1 MLHVDWKTESY
12 GARNGHPGEYDT
24 VLYFTVWL
32 GVPVYFSFRRCVHVI
47 ELAKVGPGERLECLR
62 GFAKTYLG
70 IADLTPHLSGT
81 LHLPLRPLGSLK
93 RLVIY
98 DQALWLLS
106 SSPVLAIVAIY
117 HILRQPGPLT
127 LASIAFRVVSGGGI
141 TDECLLHRG
150 DDLASGF

>member
-62 GFAKTYLG
+62 GFAKTYRFTG
-70 IADLTPHLSGT
+70 VVAS
-81 LHLPLRPLGSLK
+81 LRPPFGAHPHSG
-93 RLVIY
+93 
-98 DQALWLLS
+98 Q
-106 SSPVLAIVAIY
+106 PVLV
-117 HILRQPGPLT
+117 GW
-127 LASIAFRVVSGGGI
+127 
-141 TDECLLHRG
+141 
-150 DDLASGF
+150 

>member
-1 MLHVDWKTESY
+1 MLHVDWKIESY
-12 GARNGHPGEYDT
+12 GARNCHRGEYDT

-47 ELAKVGPGERLECLR
+47 KLAKVGPGARLERLR
-62 GFAKTYLG
+62 DFAKTYLG

-127 LASIAFRVVSGGGI
+127 LASIAFRVVYGGGI